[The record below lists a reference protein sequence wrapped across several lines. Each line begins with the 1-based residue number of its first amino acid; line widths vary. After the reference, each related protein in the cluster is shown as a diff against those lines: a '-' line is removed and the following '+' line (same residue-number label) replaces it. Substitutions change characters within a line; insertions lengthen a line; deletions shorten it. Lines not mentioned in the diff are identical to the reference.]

1 MELEKIIELISTVG
15 FSVIACIGLAY
26 YVTKLI
32 KAIMEDSA
40 KDKERLYEEIR
51 FNRETNQALLESNKM
66 LIQDINI
73 KLEKIERSLE
83 K

>member
-15 FSVIACIGLAY
+15 FSVIGCIGLAY

-40 KDKERLYEEIR
+40 KDKEKLYEEIK
-51 FNRETNQALLESNKM
+51 FNRETNQALLESNKL
-66 LIQDINI
+66 LIQDVNI
-73 KLEKIERSLE
+73 KLEKIEKSLE

>member
-1 MELEKIIELISTVG
+1 MELEKIIELIGTVG

-26 YVTKLI
+26 YITKLI
-32 KAIMEDSA
+32 KAIMEDST

-73 KLEKIERSLE
+73 KLEKIEKSLG

>member
-1 MELEKIIELISTVG
+1 MELEKMIEMISTVG

-26 YVTKLI
+26 YITKLI

-73 KLEKIERSLE
+73 KLEKIEKSLE